1 MNTEHR
7 FHRLQQRQGAAE
19 KRQGDPTIGRLL
31 ESMERKLTKVDARL
45 SACINAWR
53 AELPEELVRQ
63 TRLKTYSRGV
73 LTVIV
78 ENPGVAYE
86 IDRCLRGGAQKAIRA
101 QLSFTLTRI
110 RTEVGALDPSNRPAR
125 SGRMP
130 S

>member
-7 FHRLQQRQGAAE
+7 FHRLQERQGAAE
-19 KRQGDPTIGRLL
+19 KRQGDPSIGRLL
-31 ESMERKLTKVDARL
+31 ESMERTLTKIDARL
-45 SACINAWR
+45 AACINAWR
-53 AELPEELVRQ
+53 AVLPEDIIRQ

-86 IDRCLRGGAQKAIRA
+86 VDRCLRGGAQKAMRE
-101 QLSFTLTRI
+101 QLPFTLTRI
-110 RTEVGALDPSNRPAR
+110 KTEVGALDPSNRPDR
-125 SGRMP
+125 SGRMR